1 VRLLENAVLIVEDGK
16 VKKIQPKEEWETE
29 SITKNASPSATTD
42 GGHSA

>member
-16 VKKIQPKEEWETE
+16 VKKIQSKEEWETE
-29 SITKNASPSATTD
+29 SITMNASPSATTD